1 MDQVADRDQINK
13 LTMSEKELIEDINNE
28 ITFSGAL
35 PYSLPEK
42 EIKRIITN
50 DCRYFWDNWRHAV
63 ESRYL
68 LLPLELF
75 KNATFKKFRQIQL
88 PDCVQFVVD
97 FKEARGGGS
106 MFGTID
112 RDFAEQKF
120 IGSEIYLTPFVGE
133 SLVYRTVIFSFLDLT
148 KSFMIDSI
156 AYDYNK
162 NTKMLGVLG
171 RTPPANAVLRVY
183 KKLEPDKLYEDEVFQ
198 RYVRAHSKVRLAHM
212 LQTFNYTLPGDVT
225 VNYQNITTT
234 AEKEMEEV
242 KAMMKGENTPD
253 WMFLVHQ

>member
-1 MDQVADRDQINK
+1 
-13 LTMSEKELIEDINNE
+13 MSERDLIEDIKNE

-50 DCRYFWDNWRHAV
+50 DVRYFWDNWRHAV

-68 LLPLELF
+68 LLPKEVF
-75 KNATFKKFRQIQL
+75 SNPTFRKFRQIQL
-88 PDCVQFVVD
+88 PECVQFVVD
-97 FKEARGGGS
+97 FKEAKGGS
-106 MFGTID
+106 IFATID

-120 IGSEIYLTPFVGE
+120 IGSEIYLTPFIGE
-133 SLVYRTVIFSFLDLT
+133 SIMYRTMIFSFLDLT
-148 KSFMIDSI
+148 KAMMLDTI

-162 NTKMLGVLG
+162 NTKLLGVIG
-171 RTPPANAVLRVY
+171 RTPATNAVLRVY
-183 KKLEPDKLYEDEVFQ
+183 KKLEEDKLYEDEMFQ

-225 VNYQNITTT
+225 VNYQNIVTT

-253 WMFLVHQ
+253 WMFLTHF